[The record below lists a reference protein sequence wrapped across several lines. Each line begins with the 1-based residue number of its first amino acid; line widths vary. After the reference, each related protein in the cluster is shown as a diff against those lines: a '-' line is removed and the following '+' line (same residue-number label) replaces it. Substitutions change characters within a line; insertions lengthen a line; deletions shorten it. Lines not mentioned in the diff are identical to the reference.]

1 MGKKRYVY
9 LEFSVNTVILG
20 KVYFEMFNDDE
31 IKKSVENFTSICKG
45 NQYHSI
51 YSGDVLTYKNCLV
64 EKIKKHKSIKCGNL
78 SIKMKNNFDE
88 KKNCKNHTLEKISK
102 YEKVECI
109 YGKYYESYSSKR
121 RHINAGLLTIVQ
133 IGKKKYSSVFKITL
147 NKVNTY
153 DNKHII
159 IGRVIEN
166 MHILRAIELIPVH
179 NNFHP
184 KLNVYISDCNEVSE
198 TFFKGAKVSHRQAY
212 IDSLFAHL
220 GDNTGPYNVRDG
232 GNVDINGDSNDDND
246 DGDDDSE
253 AHNQNEEDPLLG
265 GFHLGG
271 KKKEKKKKKITEK
284 QRGIELLNRILADL
298 DSISKG
304 SYSIEKVD
312 QTNLH
317 NHRDAFPLTTEHKT
331 EHKTEHNTE
340 HNTEYTVPQIDI
352 PPSDT
357 NIPTYEDTLNRG
369 MTPREKKLLNV
380 HLKINQS
387 KTLNELEV
395 KKERMTGISWNCQN
409 SKLSEFK
416 NYQFEYNL
424 SVRNAIPKRKKDA
437 VDSNQK
443 EGEKNLSREGEP
455 REEEPR
461 GEEPRGEEPR
471 GEEPRG
477 EEPRGEEP
485 HEEAKRL
492 AKVYNT
498 SAIKVSNE
506 RKKKKKGS
514 GMYELDTD
522 INLYKKIKFNFSINR
537 KIYDEQKTQYSE
549 NFYGR
554 NLLLS
559 DYKKCT
565 EKEKDKVVEF
575 CKKQEELRSKLSRK
589 RKEENGIFKNYINRR
604 NKIYNKKL
612 ERYFNQHTAE
622 IRQNLE
628 RPC

>member
-20 KVYFEMFNDDE
+20 KVYFELFNDDE
-31 IKKSVENFTSICKG
+31 IKKSVDNFTSICKG

-64 EKIKKHKSIKCGNL
+64 EKVKKDKCIKCGNL
-78 SIKMKNNFDE
+78 TKKIKSNFDD
-88 KKNCKNHTLEKISK
+88 KKNCKNYKLEKSTK

-109 YGKYYESYSSKR
+109 YGKFYESYCSKR

-147 NKVNTY
+147 NKVHTY
-153 DNKHII
+153 NNKHII
-159 IGRVIEN
+159 IGRVIKN
-166 MHILRAIELIPVH
+166 MHILRAIEMIPVY
-179 NNFHP
+179 NDFQP
-184 KLNVYISDCNEVSE
+184 KLNVFISDCNEVNE
-198 TFFKGAKVSHRQAY
+198 TFFKGGKVSHRQAY

-220 GDNTGPYNVRDG
+220 GDNTNPYNVRDG
-232 GNVDINGDSNDDND
+232 GDVGVDGDSD
-246 DGDDDSE
+246 DGDSD
-253 AHNQNEEDPLLG
+253 AHTQNEEDTLLG
-265 GFHLGG
+265 NFHIGG
-271 KKKEKKKKKITEK
+271 KKKKKKITEK

-304 SYSIEKVD
+304 SNSIEKVD
-312 QTNLH
+312 QTNLQ
-317 NHRDAFPLTTEHKT
+317 NHRETFPLIREENIEHKT
-331 EHKTEHNTE
+331 ED
-340 HNTEYTVPQIDI
+340 TVQQMDI

-357 NIPTYEDTLNRG
+357 NILTYEDTLNKG
-369 MTPREKKLLNV
+369 MTPREKKLMNV

-387 KTLNELEV
+387 KSLNELEV
-395 KKERMTGISWNCQN
+395 KKERMTGISWNCEN

-424 SVRNAIPKRKKDA
+424 SVRNAIPKRKKDV

-443 EGEKNLSREGEP
+443 EGEKNLSHEEEPREEAPREEAPREEAPREEAP
-455 REEEPR
+455 REEEPH
-461 GEEPRGEEPR
+461 E
-471 GEEPRG
+471 
-477 EEPRGEEP
+477 EEP

-492 AKVYNT
+492 ARVYNT

-506 RKKKKKGS
+506 RKKKRKGL

-522 INLYKKIKFNFSINR
+522 INLYRKIKFNFSINR
-537 KIYDEQKTQYSE
+537 KIYDEQKTQYSD

-565 EKEKDKVVEF
+565 QKEKDKVVEF

-612 ERYFNQHTAE
+612 DRYFNQHTAE